1 MTFEPKRI
9 LTLRGVSG
17 DARRVPF
24 PIPVAVPLCVTRNLI
39 GVRCAIDSASVRQE
53 DGGVQ
58 AKGLASAVPCVMKL
72 EA

>member
-24 PIPVAVPLCVTRNLI
+24 PIAIPVAVPLCVTRNLI

-58 AKGLASAVPCVMKL
+58 ARVSVGRAMCD